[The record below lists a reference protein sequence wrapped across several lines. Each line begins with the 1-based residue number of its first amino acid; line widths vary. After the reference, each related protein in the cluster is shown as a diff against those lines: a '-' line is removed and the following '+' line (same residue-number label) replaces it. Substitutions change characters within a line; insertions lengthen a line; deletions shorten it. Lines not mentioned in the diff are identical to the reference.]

1 MSVAKAAR
9 ISIVMPALNE
19 AHNIRATLQR
29 LPRTEHLEVIVVDG
43 GSQDATV
50 AIARE
55 YADKVIVAPIAGR
68 AQQMNAGAAV
78 ASGDILLFLH
88 ADTRLPASFATW
100 VCQTL
105 ARPNTIAG
113 AFRLAIDSRLWSLR
127 WIEFGV
133 RLRSHWLGLPYGDQ
147 AIFLRRETF
156 NAAKGFPELP
166 LMEDFELM
174 QRLRECGRIR
184 IAPATAIT
192 SARRWETLGVWRT
205 TFLNQVIVAGYLL
218 GIAPQTLA
226 DWYRAR
232 RQGRPTERFDKIRP

>member
-1 MSVAKAAR
+1 MSAAAK

-19 AHNIRATLQR
+19 AHNIRTTLQR
-29 LPRTEHLEVIVVDG
+29 LPRTEHLEIVVVDG

-55 YADKVIVAPIAGR
+55 YADKVIVAPVAGR
-68 AQQMNAGAAV
+68 ARQMNAGAAV

-88 ADTRLPASFATW
+88 ADTRLPQSFATW
-100 VCQTL
+100 VRQTL

-133 RLRSHWLGLPYGDQ
+133 RLRSRWLGLPYGDQ
-147 AIFLRRETF
+147 AIFLRREMF
-156 NAAKGFPELP
+156 NAVDGFRELP

-174 QRLRECGRIR
+174 QRLQTKGRIHVVS
-184 IAPATAIT
+184 ATAIT

-205 TFLNQVIVAGYLL
+205 TLLNQAIVAGYLL

-232 RQGRPTERFDKIRP
+232 RQGRPTEQLDKIQP